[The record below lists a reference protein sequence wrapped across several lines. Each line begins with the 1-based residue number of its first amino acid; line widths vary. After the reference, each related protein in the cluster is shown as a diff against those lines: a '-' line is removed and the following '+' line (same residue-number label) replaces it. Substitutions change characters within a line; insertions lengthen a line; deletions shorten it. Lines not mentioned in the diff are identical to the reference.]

1 MAPGVFLARV
11 QLRDRC
17 VSALGFFIRNFLL
30 GSSVTCVLRLRLG
43 RSLQWAVGVCA
54 GGSRVVLGTGSTS
67 YDVSNVPAPATSS
80 LDVQP
85 NWAAAVAEAF
95 PRELG
100 FPRRQS
106 AAACSF
112 FPVWVSW
119 TSYQHLCSHCLPR
132 CSFCKK
138 FVCGIFGTMESPL
151 IKFRNICLS
160 LFCMGWDNPLLA

>member
-1 MAPGVFLARV
+1 MSSGLAPGVFLARV

-85 NWAAAVAEAF
+85 SWAAAVAEAF

-106 AAACSF
+106 AAACSSF
-112 FPVWVSW
+112 LSGSPGPAINIFAHIVCLAVPFARNLCVVSLVLW
-119 TSYQHLCSHCLPR
+119 SHL
-132 CSFCKK
+132 
-138 FVCGIFGTMESPL
+138 
-151 IKFRNICLS
+151 
-160 LFCMGWDNPLLA
+160 